1 LETAMLLN
9 LGPVVE
15 LPSLNSFYDRPQD
28 REPNI
33 NILQEFISAQSRD
46 GELIILV
53 THFVTISAITGEG
66 VSSGEG
72 VVLRLKDGA
81 AYDVVGRLDF

>member
-1 LETAMLLN
+1 ML
-9 LGPVVE
+9 
-15 LPSLNSFYDRPQD
+15 D

-33 NILQEFISAQSRD
+33 WALQTFIAKQPID

-53 THFVTISAITGEG
+53 THFVTISEITQQA

-72 VVLRLKDGA
+72 VALKLITGTPEALLKLMLR
-81 AYDVVGRLDF
+81 YHTNHSVGIKTN